1 MTNAFF
7 IFLCLKCHI
16 AQHLSSAPAALYVC
30 VHVLCVCA
38 CVCVCMC
45 VCVCRGAGLGFAA
58 ITQCSTE
65 VGALPD
71 GVVLQPALWGTAS
84 CIP

>member
-7 IFLCLKCHI
+7 IFLCLRCHI
-16 AQHLSSAPAALYVC
+16 AQHPSSAPAALYVC
-30 VHVLCVCA
+30 VHVLCVC
-38 CVCVCMC
+38 VCVC

-65 VGALPD
+65 VVALPD
-71 GVVLQPALWGTAS
+71 GVVLQPALWGTPS